1 MPANAHC
8 DWGCL
13 MGFRVPYAEGAFGLD
28 KTTKRRGRGDKEPAH
43 LAYLRKLPC
52 LVCGSSHEVEAA
64 HIRMASAAHGK
75 PSTAMAQKPP
85 DRFCVPL
92 CAVHHRTGPDAQ
104 HSMSEKD
111 FWDKNGIEPCGIA
124 LGLKMISGDIEA
136 GTTMIAA
143 TRLRSVMKGR

>member
-1 MPANAHC
+1 
-8 DWGCL
+8 
-13 MGFRVPYAEGAFGLD
+13 MGFRMPYAEGAFGLD
-28 KTTKRRGRGDKEPAH
+28 KTTKRKGRGDKEPAH

-52 LVCGSSHEVEAA
+52 LVCGASHEVEAA

-104 HSMSEKD
+104 HNSNEGT
-111 FWDKNGIEPCGIA
+111 WWLRHGIDAVGTA
-124 LGLKMISGDIEA
+124 LALKTVSGDIEA
-136 GTTMIAA
+136 GTAMIAA
-143 TRLRSVMKGR
+143 TRLRSIMKGR